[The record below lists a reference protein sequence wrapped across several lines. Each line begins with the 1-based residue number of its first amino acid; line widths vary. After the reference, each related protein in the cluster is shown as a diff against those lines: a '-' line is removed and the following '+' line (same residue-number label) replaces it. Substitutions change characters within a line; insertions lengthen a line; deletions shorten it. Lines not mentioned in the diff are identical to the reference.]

1 MILLNLR
8 LEKRLNNSFFFW
20 QAGLPFFP
28 SDFPDCKAYSS
39 LTMSEA
45 VDVEEKAQR
54 RPLAVRPFRIP
65 IPPPWSSI
73 HVTRCV
79 KESSDQKLTSG
90 ETSGV
95 EIFSNGGNLFDGM
108 VARTPDSLP
117 TFLQT
122 FTNRVETIQEDETK
136 ARAEIHQRSDN
147 KLCLVRV
154 LLHAF
159 KEGSFEEG
167 AVVCAPSL
175 ADVSLLKSG

>member
-1 MILLNLR
+1 
-8 LEKRLNNSFFFW
+8 
-20 QAGLPFFP
+20 
-28 SDFPDCKAYSS
+28 
-39 LTMSEA
+39 MSEA
-45 VDVEEKAQR
+45 ADLEEKAQR
-54 RPLAVRPFRIP
+54 RPLAVRPSRIP

-95 EIFSNGGNLFDGM
+95 EIFSNGGKLFDGI
-108 VARTPDSLP
+108 VARTPESL
-117 TFLQT
+117 TTLLQT
-122 FTNRVETIQEDETK
+122 FPSHNNLLLSHKPNTNLVETIREDETK
-136 ARAEIHQRSDN
+136 ARAGIHQSSDN
-147 KLCLVRV
+147 KLCLLRV

-159 KEGSFEEG
+159 KEGLFEEG